1 MSWLLRA
8 RVADV
13 NSCFTMLNTLIVKI
27 LLVLRLRAIWNK
39 DLIGKRAGSM
49 CQWAHY
55 IDFLLISS
63 HTNSISSDSRY
74 VCRI

>member
-1 MSWLLRA
+1 MI

-13 NSCFTMLNTLIVKI
+13 NSFFTMLNTLVVKI

-39 DLIGKRAGSM
+39 DLIGKRARRM
-49 CQWAHY
+49 CQWTHY

-63 HTNSISSDSRY
+63 HTNSISHDSRY
-74 VCRI
+74 VLYNLISD